1 MRLSSGALLALVML
15 GTVAG
20 PAAAQEVYTL
30 KIGCV
35 LDPQHPLLTMANVVA
50 TPHIGYVTRD
60 EYELQFTDIFDQI
73 VAYAAGAPIN
83 VVNQDALAKPRPRP

>member
-15 GTVAG
+15 GAVAG

-35 LDPQHPLLTMANVVA
+35 LDP
-50 TPHIGYVTRD
+50 
-60 EYELQFTDIFDQI
+60 I
-73 VAYAAGAPIN
+73 VP
-83 VVNQDALAKPRPRP
+83 PPP